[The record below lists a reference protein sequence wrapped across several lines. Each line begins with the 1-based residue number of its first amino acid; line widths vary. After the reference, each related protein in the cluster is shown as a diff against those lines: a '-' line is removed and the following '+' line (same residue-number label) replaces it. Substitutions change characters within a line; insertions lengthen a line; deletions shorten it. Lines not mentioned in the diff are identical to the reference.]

1 MKPRTLIPFGF
12 VALIALGGFLLTLP
26 MSNPSGE
33 WRSVSDA
40 LFTACSAVCI
50 TGLTVIEPG
59 RDLTLFG
66 QGVLLT
72 LVQIGCVGIMTLG
85 TFFLVCVGRRLS
97 LSSEFSLSNA
107 YGTPGV
113 RGIKGLVVWV
123 VFSMLLLEAAGTY
136 LLHLRMGDW
145 YRAYF
150 YAVMALCNAG
160 FSLDAGSLAAFR
172 GDPAVLCTMSVLT
185 ILGGVGF
192 LVLYNLVT
200 IQWWRRSL
208 AKQGRLSLH
217 TRVVLVSTGVFLL
230 VTFLAFFILEWNGS
244 LASCSSWSEKL
255 SVALLQSVTPR
266 TCGFTVVPISG
277 LHPATRFFD
286 EVLMFVGAAPGGA
299 GGGIK
304 ITTFVVFL
312 STLLAI
318 ARGRKDTEIGHRT
331 VPENVVRQAIVIVF
345 VMAAV
350 GTLAMTALLVTEA
363 GGPLTFEH
371 LMFETVS
378 AVSTTGLSIGGVT
391 QALSGPGRVVLMV
404 TMFIGRLGA
413 LAIVMLLSGS
423 DAAIPSLR
431 YPKEELVVG

>member
-1 MKPRTLIPFGF
+1 MKNRSLIPVWFI
-12 VALIALGGFLLTLP
+12 ALIALGGFLMALP
-26 MSNPSGE
+26 ASNPTGE
-33 WRSVSDA
+33 WRSVSDS

-66 QGVLLT
+66 QGVLLA

-107 YGTPGV
+107 YGIPGI
-113 RGIKGLVVWV
+113 RGVKGLVVWV

-136 LLHLRMGDW
+136 LLHLRMDDW

-160 FSLDAGSLAAFR
+160 FALDGGSLAAFR
-172 GDPAVLCTMSVLT
+172 GDPAILCTMSALT
-185 ILGGVGF
+185 VLGGLGF
-192 LVLYNLVT
+192 LVLYNVVT
-200 IQWWRRSL
+200 IKWWRRSL

-230 VTFLAFFILEWNGS
+230 VTFVAFLVFEWRGS
-244 LASCSSWSEKL
+244 LAGSQGIGEKL

-266 TCGFTVVPISG
+266 TCGFTVVPVSG
-277 LHPATRFFD
+277 LHPATRFLD

-312 STLLAI
+312 ATLSAI
-318 ARGRKDTEIGHRT
+318 ARGRNETVIGHRT
-331 VPENVVRQAIVIVF
+331 VPENIVRQAIVIVF

-350 GTLAMTALLVTEA
+350 ATCAMMALLVTEY
-363 GGPLTFEH
+363 GGELSFEH

-391 QALSGPGRVVLMV
+391 QGLSNPGRVVIMV
-404 TMFIGRLGA
+404 TMFVGRLGA
-413 LAIVMLLSGS
+413 LAVVLLLAGE
-423 DAAIPSLR
+423 DTPQSLR
-431 YPKEELVVG
+431 FPKEELVVG